1 MQDVTNARLFIP
13 GLTNL
18 DVVSSLPPH
27 VCVGNF
33 LTAPISLDCQGR
45 WEDDT
50 GQTDDWYIYPISVLE
65 SI

>member
-33 LTAPISLDCQGR
+33 LTAPILLDCQGR
-45 WEDDT
+45 WEDGKVIQDRLMIGT
-50 GQTDDWYIYPISVLE
+50 FIPSLY
-65 SI
+65 